1 MKKILNYKYVL
12 AMSGLLALSSSCT
25 DIDQDYPAVNKPTAT
40 MDMTS
45 ATVAEGESVTFTV
58 MIDEP
63 LAQQSDFKIDLLT
76 TSSGSMDDFTT
87 DAPHLD
93 EYEVGPEGW
102 QVTVSPLGDSVSF
115 TITPE
120 RDLDSTEGTETLN
133 FRLTQGQF
141 GNSVVSGGG
150 IDFTVTV
157 TDYDFCLWTFEM
169 TDLYGDGWNGGY
181 LEVISDDDGT
191 REFYAMD
198 EDGVFN
204 VAETTVMEVP
214 IAKNSNFTINYVSGG
229 GTGAGPG
236 WESENIYTITSPDG
250 TEYSDGPIPTE
261 GEVVSGVSTCN

>member
-12 AMSGLLALSSSCT
+12 ALSGLLALSTSCT
-25 DIDQDYPAVNKPTAT
+25 DIDQDYPPVNKPVAT

-45 ATVAEGESVTFTV
+45 ATIAEGESVTFTV

-63 LAQQSDFKIDLLT
+63 LSVQSDFKIDLLT
-76 TSSGSMDDFTT
+76 SSTGTMDDFST

-93 EYEVGPEGW
+93 EYEIGPEGW
-102 QVTVSPLGDSVSF
+102 QVTVAPLGNSVSF
-115 TITPE
+115 TISPE
-120 RDLDSTEGTETLN
+120 RDLDQTEGTETFN

-141 GNSVVSGGG
+141 GNSTVAGGA
-150 IDFTVTV
+150 IDFSVTV
-157 TDYDFCLWTFEM
+157 ADYNFCLWTFEM

-181 LEVISDDDGT
+181 LEVISDGDGT

-198 EDGVFN
+198 EDGAVN
-204 VAETTVMEVP
+204 VAETTTVEVP
-214 IAKNSNFTINYVSGG
+214 INTNSNFTINYVSGG

-236 WESENIYTITSPDG
+236 WESENVYTITAPDG
-250 TEYSDGPIPTE
+250 TTYTDGPIPTE

>member
-1 MKKILNYKYVL
+1 MKNILKLKYVL
-12 AMSGLLALSSSCT
+12 VLSGLVALSSCT
-25 DIDQDYPAVNKPTAT
+25 DLDQDYPEVNKPIAT

-45 ATVAEGESVTFTV
+45 ATIAEGESVTFTV
-58 MIDEP
+58 MIDEA
-63 LAQQSDFKIDLLT
+63 LSTQSDFKIDLLSS
-76 TSSGSMDDFTT
+76 SSGSMDDFTT

-102 QVTVSPLGDSVSF
+102 QVTVAPLGNSVSF

-120 RDLDSTEGTETLN
+120 RDLDPGEGTETLK

-141 GNSVVSGGG
+141 GNSIVSGGA

-157 TDYDFCLWTFEM
+157 LDYDFCLWNFSM

-181 LEVISDDDGT
+181 LEVISDVEGT
-191 REFYAMD
+191 RAFYAMD
-198 EDGVFN
+198 EDGQVN
-204 VAETTVMEVP
+204 VPETTTVEVP
-214 IAKNSNFTINYVSGG
+214 IAKNANYTINYVSGG

-236 WESENIYTITSPDG
+236 WESENVYTITAPDG

-261 GEVVSGVSTCN
+261 GEVVSGVSSCN